1 MNKVEIQ
8 NKLNK
13 INSYIDYKVGDWVET
28 CNMLPGIVQ
37 EINNYYDSRK
47 LQQCFVDDVVI
58 FYPHET
64 INNDNYQGGTCCSI
78 LNCGVHK
85 ISQEYAKILF
95 AIGREMLEKL
105 WSTTYLKSDN
115 TKQWSDIVIEHY
127 NNNIEKYKNN
137 GVGLFNIGEEYSR
150 KIKK

>member
-37 EINNYYDSRK
+37 EINNYYDNRK
-47 LQQCFVDDVVI
+47 LMQCFVDDVVI

-64 INNDNYQGGTCCSI
+64 INNDNYHGGTCCSI

-127 NNNIEKYKNN
+127 NNNIEKYKNSE
-137 GVGLFNIGEEYSR
+137 VELFNIGEEYSR

>member
-37 EINNYYDSRK
+37 EINNYYDNRK
-47 LQQCFVDDVVI
+47 LMQCFVDDVVI

-64 INNDNYQGGTCCSI
+64 INNDNYRGGTCCSI
-78 LNCGVHK
+78 QNCGVHK

>member
-37 EINNYYDSRK
+37 EINNYYDNRK
-47 LQQCFVDDVVI
+47 LMQCFVDDVVI

-64 INNDNYQGGTCCSI
+64 INNDNYRGGTCCSI
-78 LNCGVHK
+78 QNCGVHK

-105 WSTTYLKSDN
+105 WSTTYLKSGN

-127 NNNIEKYKNN
+127 NNNIEKYKNS
-137 GVGLFNIGEEYSR
+137 GVELFNIGEEYSR

>member
-64 INNDNYQGGTCCSI
+64 INNDNYRGGTCCSI

-127 NNNIEKYKNN
+127 NNNIEKYKNS
-137 GVGLFNIGEEYSR
+137 GVELFNIGEEYSR

>member
-37 EINNYYDSRK
+37 EINNYYDNRK
-47 LQQCFVDDVVI
+47 LKQCFVDDVVI

-105 WSTTYLKSDN
+105 WNTTYLKSDN

-137 GVGLFNIGEEYSR
+137 GVELFNIGEEYSR

>member
-47 LQQCFVDDVVI
+47 LMQCFVDDVVI

-105 WSTTYLKSDN
+105 LSTTYLKSDN

-137 GVGLFNIGEEYSR
+137 GVELFNIGEEYSR

>member
-13 INSYIDYKVGDWVET
+13 INSYIDYKVGDWVKT

-137 GVGLFNIGEEYSR
+137 GVELFNIGEEYSR

>member
-47 LQQCFVDDVVI
+47 LMQCFVDDVVI

-137 GVGLFNIGEEYSR
+137 GAELFNIGEEYSR

>member
-8 NKLNK
+8 RYLNK

-58 FYPHET
+58 FYPHKT
-64 INNDNYQGGTCCSI
+64 INNDNYRGGTCCSI

>member
-37 EINNYYDSRK
+37 EINNYYDNRK
-47 LQQCFVDDVVI
+47 LMQCFVDDVVI

-64 INNDNYQGGTCCSI
+64 INNDNYHGGTCCSI

-105 WSTTYLKSDN
+105 WSITYLKSDN

-127 NNNIEKYKNN
+127 NNNIEKYKNS
-137 GVGLFNIGEEYSR
+137 GVELFNIGEEYSR

>member
-47 LQQCFVDDVVI
+47 LMQCFVDDVVI

-64 INNDNYQGGTCCSI
+64 INNDNYRGGTCCSI

-137 GVGLFNIGEEYSR
+137 GVELFNIGEEYSR

>member
-47 LQQCFVDDVVI
+47 LMQCFVDDVVI

-137 GVGLFNIGEEYSR
+137 GVELFNIGEEYSR

>member
-37 EINNYYDSRK
+37 EINNYYDNRK

-78 LNCGVHK
+78 QNCGVHK

-95 AIGREMLEKL
+95 AIGREMLKKL
-105 WSTTYLKSDN
+105 WSITYLKSDN

-127 NNNIEKYKNN
+127 NNNIEKYKNS
-137 GVGLFNIGEEYSR
+137 GVELFNIGEEYSR

>member
-37 EINNYYDSRK
+37 EINNYYDNRK

-95 AIGREMLEKL
+95 SIGREMLEKL
-105 WSTTYLKSDN
+105 WSITYLKSDN
-115 TKQWSDIVIEHY
+115 TKQWYDIVIEHY
-127 NNNIEKYKNN
+127 NNNIEKYKNS
-137 GVGLFNIGEEYSR
+137 GVELFNIGEEYSR

>member
-37 EINNYYDSRK
+37 EINNYYDNRK

-105 WSTTYLKSDN
+105 LSTTYLKSDN

-137 GVGLFNIGEEYSR
+137 GVELFNIGEEYSR

>member
-37 EINNYYDSRK
+37 EINNYYDNRK

-78 LNCGVHK
+78 QNCGVHK

-95 AIGREMLEKL
+95 AIGREMLKKL
-105 WSTTYLKSDN
+105 WSITYLKSDN

-137 GVGLFNIGEEYSR
+137 GVELFNIGEEYSR

>member
-37 EINNYYDSRK
+37 EINNYYDNRK

-58 FYPHET
+58 FYPE
-64 INNDNYQGGTCCSI
+64 S
-78 LNCGVHK
+78 LFSSK
-85 ISQEYAKILF
+85 IAYRL
-95 AIGREMLEKL
+95 KL
-105 WSTTYLKSDN
+105 L
-115 TKQWSDIVIEHY
+115 
-127 NNNIEKYKNN
+127 
-137 GVGLFNIGEEYSR
+137 L
-150 KIKK
+150 IK

>member
-1 MNKVEIQ
+1 MNKVEIK

-37 EINNYYDSRK
+37 EINNYYDNRK

-64 INNDNYQGGTCCSI
+64 INNDNYQGGSCCSI

-105 WSTTYLKSDN
+105 WSTTSDN

-137 GVGLFNIGEEYSR
+137 GVELFNIGEEYSR

>member
-1 MNKVEIQ
+1 M
-8 NKLNK
+8 NK

-37 EINNYYDSRK
+37 KINNYYDNRK

-78 LNCGVHK
+78 LNYGVHK

>member
-47 LQQCFVDDVVI
+47 LMQCFVDDVVI

-95 AIGREMLEKL
+95 AIEREMLEKL

-137 GVGLFNIGEEYSR
+137 GVELFNIGEEYSR

>member
-8 NKLNK
+8 QYLNK

-47 LQQCFVDDVVI
+47 LMQCFVDDVVI

-64 INNDNYQGGTCCSI
+64 INNYNYQGGTCCSI
-78 LNCGVHK
+78 LNCGVFNSKTK
-85 ISQEYAKILF
+85 IYTFLYFFTKI
-95 AIGREMLEKL
+95 
-105 WSTTYLKSDN
+105 
-115 TKQWSDIVIEHY
+115 
-127 NNNIEKYKNN
+127 
-137 GVGLFNIGEEYSR
+137 
-150 KIKK
+150 

>member
-47 LQQCFVDDVVI
+47 LMQCFVDDVVI

-64 INNDNYQGGTCCSI
+64 INNDNYHGGTCCSI

>member
-37 EINNYYDSRK
+37 EINNYYDNRK
-47 LQQCFVDDVVI
+47 LKQCFVDDVVI

-95 AIGREMLEKL
+95 AIGREMLVKL
-105 WSTTYLKSDN
+105 RSTTYLKSDN

-137 GVGLFNIGEEYSR
+137 GVELFNIGEEYSR

>member
-37 EINNYYDSRK
+37 KINNYYDNRK

-137 GVGLFNIGEEYSR
+137 GVELFNIGEEYSR

>member
-47 LQQCFVDDVVI
+47 LMQCFVDDVVI

>member
-28 CNMLPGIVQ
+28 CNMLSGIVQ

-78 LNCGVHK
+78 MNCGVHK

-137 GVGLFNIGEEYSR
+137 GAELFNIGEEYSR

>member
-58 FYPHET
+58 FYPHEA

-115 TKQWSDIVIEHY
+115 TKQWYDIVIEHY

-137 GVGLFNIGEEYSR
+137 GVELFNIGEEYSR

>member
-8 NKLNK
+8 QYLNK
-13 INSYIDYKVGDWVET
+13 VNSYIDYKVGDWVET
-28 CNMLPGIVQ
+28 CNILPGIVQ

-47 LQQCFVDDVVI
+47 LMQCFVDDVVI
-58 FYPHET
+58 FYPYET
-64 INNDNYQGGTCCSI
+64 INNDNYRGGTYCSI

-95 AIGREMLEKL
+95 AIGRETLVKL

-137 GVGLFNIGEEYSR
+137 GAELFNIGEEYSR

>member
-37 EINNYYDSRK
+37 EINNYYDNRK
-47 LQQCFVDDVVI
+47 LMQCFVDDVVI

-64 INNDNYQGGTCCSI
+64 INNDNYRGGTCCSI
-78 LNCGVHK
+78 QNCGVHK

-127 NNNIEKYKNN
+127 NNNIEKYKNSE
-137 GVGLFNIGEEYSR
+137 VELFNIGEEYSR

>member
-37 EINNYYDSRK
+37 KINNYYDNRK

-95 AIGREMLEKL
+95 AIGREILEKL

-137 GVGLFNIGEEYSR
+137 GVELFNIGEEYSR

>member
-1 MNKVEIQ
+1 MFRFH
-8 NKLNK
+8 
-13 INSYIDYKVGDWVET
+13 YT
-28 CNMLPGIVQ
+28 
-37 EINNYYDSRK
+37 
-47 LQQCFVDDVVI
+47 
-58 FYPHET
+58 
-64 INNDNYQGGTCCSI
+64 
-78 LNCGVHK
+78 VHK

-95 AIGREMLEKL
+95 AIGREMLVKL

-137 GVGLFNIGEEYSR
+137 GVELFNIGEEYSR

>member
-47 LQQCFVDDVVI
+47 LMQCFVDDVVI

-64 INNDNYQGGTCCSI
+64 ISNDNYQGGTCCSI

-137 GVGLFNIGEEYSR
+137 GVELFNIGEEYSR

>member
-37 EINNYYDSRK
+37 EINNYYDNRK

-95 AIGREMLEKL
+95 AIGREILEKL

-137 GVGLFNIGEEYSR
+137 GVELFNIGEEYSR

>member
-47 LQQCFVDDVVI
+47 LMQCFVDDVVI

-64 INNDNYQGGTCCSI
+64 INNDNYHGGTCCSI
-78 LNCGVHK
+78 QNCGVHK

-137 GVGLFNIGEEYSR
+137 GVELFNIGEEYSR

>member
-105 WSTTYLKSDN
+105 WSTTYLKSGN

-137 GVGLFNIGEEYSR
+137 GVELFNIGEEYSR

>member
-37 EINNYYDSRK
+37 EINNYYDNRK

>member
-37 EINNYYDSRK
+37 EINNYYDNRK

-137 GVGLFNIGEEYSR
+137 GVELFNIGEEYSR

>member
-8 NKLNK
+8 QYLNK

-47 LQQCFVDDVVI
+47 LMQCFVDDVVI

-64 INNDNYQGGTCCSI
+64 INNDNYQGGSCCSI

-105 WSTTYLKSDN
+105 WSTTSDN

-137 GVGLFNIGEEYSR
+137 GVELFNIGEEYSR

>member
-37 EINNYYDSRK
+37 EINNYYDNRK
-47 LQQCFVDDVVI
+47 LQQYFVDDVVI

-137 GVGLFNIGEEYSR
+137 GVELFNIGEEYSR